1 MRASCDDR
9 FKGNAV
15 SFSRMIPGGTI
26 VFLLLWCPFFLTT
39 LLSFSSRGERVKK
52 AFRDFRGKYVLY
64 VSKRDFCLYVY
75 DRRGRITAK
84 YKVGYGL
91 NPDRKPKL
99 YENDKRT
106 PEGEYRIIDIL
117 SMSADKR
124 SRSYKKLKALN
135 DTYLRA
141 EDGYYKFGRPDVD
154 TGKNAYGPRLFWLDY
169 PNRRDRDKYTRAVKA
184 GIVPVKNGS
193 LVGIGYGITI
203 HGNNDPPSV
212 GQLSTAGCII
222 LYNRDVVG
230 LAKYIRLETPVIIS
244 AY

>member
-1 MRASCDDR
+1 MRTSCDER
-9 FKGNAV
+9 INGNAV
-15 SFSRMIPGGTI
+15 SFSRMIPYGII
-26 VFLLLWCPFFLTT
+26 VFLLLWYIYFLTT
-39 LLSFSSRGERVKK
+39 LLSYPRRVERVKK

-75 DRRGRITAK
+75 GRRGRIIAK

-99 YENDKRT
+99 YENDRRT
-106 PEGEYRIIDIL
+106 PEGEYRIVEIL

-124 SRSYKKLKALN
+124 SGSYKKLKTLN

-141 EDGYYKFGRPDVD
+141 EDGYYKFGRPNVD

-169 PNRRDRDKYTRAVKA
+169 PNRRDRDKYTRAVKS
-184 GIVPVKNGS
+184 GIVPLKNGS
-193 LVGIGYGITI
+193 VVDIGYGITI

-222 LYNRDVVG
+222 LYNRDVVD
-230 LAKYIRLETPVIIS
+230 LAKYIRLGTPVIIS